1 MASGKVLIN
10 LSQND
15 LSLTKLEKRIVERY
29 VLITTCH
36 IPLDKREKFFTLHRY
51 WNLRISIN
59 MF

>member
-1 MASGKVLIN
+1 MASGRDLIN
-10 LSQND
+10 ILQND
-15 LSLTKLEKRIVERY
+15 LSLIKLEERIVERY

-36 IPLDKREKFFTLHRY
+36 IPLGKREKFFTLLRY